1 MQQQHWL
8 RDSSVA
14 AMMAR
19 RPTSAESA
27 LIRPGDPI
35 GLKGALSLLPA
46 RKRSGS

>member
-19 RPTSAESA
+19 QPTSMESA
-27 LIRPGDPI
+27 LILSGEPT
-35 GLKGALSLLPA
+35 GLKGAFSMLPA
-46 RKRSGS
+46 RRGNRS

>member
-19 RPTSAESA
+19 QPTSAEAA
-27 LIRPGDPI
+27 LILSSVPM
-35 GLKGALSLLPA
+35 GLKGAFALLPA
-46 RKRSGS
+46 RKGRPS